1 MGHEMPD
8 VNLIH
13 SLKISDQEIS
23 SIAINST
30 GDWIAL
36 GCSGLGQL
44 LVWEWQ
50 SETYIMKQQGHFD
63 SMSSV
68 TYSPDG
74 SYLATG
80 GQDSKVKVWDTNTG
94 FCFVTFTEHSG
105 SITGVTFTP
114 PKPAQFSCLAVDPSG
129 DLVAAGS
136 QDSFDIY

>member
-1 MGHEMPD
+1 MPE

-13 SLKISDQEIS
+13 SLKISNQEIS

-36 GCSGLGQL
+36 ACAGLGQL

-63 SMSSV
+63 SMTGV
-68 TYSPDG
+68 AYSPDG

-80 GQDSKVKVWDTNTG
+80 GQDSKVKG
-94 FCFVTFTEHSG
+94 
-105 SITGVTFTP
+105 
-114 PKPAQFSCLAVDPSG
+114 K
-129 DLVAAGS
+129 
-136 QDSFDIY
+136 